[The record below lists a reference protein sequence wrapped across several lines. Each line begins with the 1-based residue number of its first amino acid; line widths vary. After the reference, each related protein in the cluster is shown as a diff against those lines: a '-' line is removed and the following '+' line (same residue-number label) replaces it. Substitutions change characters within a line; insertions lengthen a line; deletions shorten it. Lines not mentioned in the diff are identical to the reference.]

1 MNYGRLALA
10 AVVGT
15 VVDAAYGLG
24 VYGTLLRGEFSAY
37 PAVYRPEEA
46 GAAYM
51 PFLFLGTFLAMCAAA
66 YIFAKGYEGGKGV
79 QEGGRFG
86 ATLGV
91 FAAGYASLV
100 NYATLNIG
108 SGLGMMMAA
117 AAWIEWLIAGMVIGL
132 VYVRMGA
139 GVRSRRAVG
148 V

>member
-15 VVDAAYGLG
+15 VVDAAYGFG
-24 VYGTLLRGEFSAY
+24 VYGTLLRGEFSSY
-37 PAVYRPEEA
+37 PAVYRSEA
-46 GAAYM
+46 AGPAYM
-51 PFLFLGTFLAMCAAA
+51 PYLFLGTFLAMCAAA

-79 QEGGRFG
+79 QEGARFG
-86 ATLGV
+86 AAIGV
-91 FAAGYASLV
+91 FAAGYTSLV

-117 AAWIEWLIAGMVIGL
+117 AAWVEWIIAGMVIGL
-132 VYVRMGA
+132 VYTRMGA